1 MVELTQER
9 KKVAVFVSGIY
20 GAINYE
26 MQHGIKVAALKEGVK
41 VIFFAAFSDGFSREF
56 YDQYEKYDEGDI
68 VSFKIPDLRDF
79 DGAIYVADSLPVDYK
94 ARVDKIIMDSGI
106 PVINLGGYNE
116 NYYSILNDE
125 SKSFSAIVDHI
136 IEEHGCKD
144 IYHIAGRKEL
154 YFTHERID
162 ATRDSMERH
171 GLTLPDEK
179 IYYGTLWRDCGE
191 PALEYVLEKCAADH
205 AANDSDYD
213 PNKTYYPDAIVCA
226 NDYTAIGI
234 VNACRARG
242 IQIPEDLIVT
252 GYDGIE
258 VANLGSPSITTY
270 QQPFYEVGI
279 ESIHTLQRLWNGEE
293 VDKIIRTSGKIN
305 LNQSCGCV
313 SKYID
318 NRNEI
323 RSVYAGRMDK
333 MEYLSQSMTN
343 MILSMSNAD
352 SLEECVMQVERNA
365 HNDTGF
371 TDFLLCLAPDWD
383 KHRVVNDESVLY
395 DETMTVVCGFRGDKP
410 VENQTFELRELMP
423 KDMMDDP
430 NPYYIFSIHHLQ
442 YYMGYL
448 IVTPQ
453 LEGFNQLIMKS
464 WLVNL
469 GSMLENWRVRNDF
482 NNAIDRLE
490 NMYNRDMLTGLYNRR
505 GYEKFFEEIYSACT
519 SGAGDTD
526 SSVGNDIAAS
536 ENESA
541 GQDTFRKIGVLVI
554 DMDDL
559 KYVNDTFGHSEGD
572 YSITSIAEAM
582 IIASQD
588 GEICFRTGGDEF
600 VVLVG
605 DYSEEK
611 ADAFINRLRSYINTK
626 VKLDEKEFP
635 LQVSIGAC
643 IAVPVLE
650 EGMTL
655 IELSEQ
661 YMKLAD
667 EEMYK
672 EKKIHK
678 EFSGNR
684 RR

>member
-1 MVELTQER
+1 MVEITNGR

-26 MQHGIKVAALKEGVK
+26 MQQGVKDAALKEGVK

-56 YDQYEKYDEGDI
+56 YDQYVKYDEGDI

-191 PALEYVLEKCAADH
+191 PGLEYILEKCAADH
-205 AANDSDYD
+205 AANDPDYD
-213 PNKTYYPDAIVCA
+213 PAKTYYPDAIVCA
-226 NDYTAIGI
+226 NDYTAIG
-234 VNACRARG
+234 VANACRARG
-242 IQIPEDLIVT
+242 IKIPEDIIVT
-252 GYDGIE
+252 GYDGLE
-258 VANLGSPSITTY
+258 VATLGSPSITTS
-270 QQPFYEVGI
+270 QQPFYQVGV

-293 VDKIIRTSGKIN
+293 VDKIIRTEGKLI

-313 SKYID
+313 SRYMD

-323 RSVYAGRMDK
+323 RSVYVGRMDK

-343 MILSMSNAD
+343 LILSMSNSD
-352 SLEECVMQVERNA
+352 SLEECVEQVERNA

-371 TDFLLCLAPDWD
+371 KDFLLCLAPDWD
-383 KHRVVNDESVLY
+383 KHRVVDDSTVLH
-395 DETMTVVCGFRGDKP
+395 DETMTVVCGFRGDEH
-410 VENQTFELRELMP
+410 VENQTFELRDLMP

-430 NPYYIFSIHHLQ
+430 NPYYLFSIHHLE

-453 LEGFNQLIMKS
+453 LEDFNQLIMKS

-505 GYEKFFEEIYSACT
+505 GYEKFFEETYASCVDVSA
-519 SGAGDTD
+519 D
-526 SSVGNDIAAS
+526 SSA
-536 ENESA
+536 EKK
-541 GQDTFRKIGVLVI
+541 QIGVLVI

-559 KYVNDTFGHSEGD
+559 KYVNDNFGHSEGD

-600 VVLVG
+600 VVLAG

-611 ADAFINRLRSYINTK
+611 AEAFIGRVRSYISTK
-626 VKLDEKEFP
+626 VKLEEKKFP
-635 LQVSIGAC
+635 LQVSVGAC
-643 IAVPVLE
+643 VAAPVLE
-650 EGMTL
+650 DGMTL

-661 YMKLAD
+661 YMTLAD

-678 EFSGNR
+678 EITGNR